1 MPPSPRPRRPTREE
15 LEAARDLTV
24 PDVVADDLRLLIAG
38 INPGLWTAWSGHH
51 FARPGNRFWAALH
64 AAGLTDRVLD
74 PSEERLLLERG
85 IGITNMVPR
94 TTAAAAELTQAE
106 IRAGGARL
114 AAMVARHRIRTVA
127 ILGMGAYRTAFG
139 RPRAGM
145 GLQPEP
151 LAGAA
156 VWVVPNPSGLQARYG
171 VEEIGALL
179 REAWAT
185 SVTPGTVSPPSGSA

>member
-1 MPPSPRPRRPTREE
+1 VPPAPRPRRPTREE
-15 LEAARDLTV
+15 LEAARSLTV
-24 PDVVADDLRLLIAG
+24 PDVVADDLRLLIVG

-64 AAGLTDRVLD
+64 AGGLTERVLD
-74 PSEERLLLERG
+74 PSEEALLLERG

-94 TTAAAAELTQAE
+94 TTAAASELTPE
-106 IRAGGARL
+106 EVRSGGERL
-114 AAMVARHRIRTVA
+114 AALVARHRIRTVA

-145 GLQPEP
+145 GLQPETIG
-151 LAGAA
+151 GAA

-185 SVTPGTVSPPSGSA
+185 SVTPGTASPPSGSA

>member
-94 TTAAAAELTQAE
+94 TTAAAAELTPDE

-114 AAMVARHRIRTVA
+114 AGLVARHRVRTVA

-145 GLQPEP
+145 GLQPEG

-171 VEEIGALL
+171 IEEIGALL

-185 SVTPGTVSPPSGSA
+185 SVTPGTASPPSGEA

>member
-1 MPPSPRPRRPTREE
+1 MPPSPRPPRPTREE
-15 LEAARDLTV
+15 LEAARGLTV
-24 PDVVADDLRLLIAG
+24 PDVVADDLRLLIVG

-64 AAGLTDRVLD
+64 AGGLTDRVLD